1 MSVMF
6 VMLDDADA
14 ITRADSSGMLRQI
27 ADLPQQLK
35 ASIATKVDMG
45 EARVDNVCICG
56 LGGSAM
62 SGDILSDQLD
72 RSSLFPSAVVRDVQ
86 LPRWVD
92 DKTLTL
98 LISYSGNTKET
109 MAMYEQARKRNSLL
123 VAITSGGSLLQTCQE
138 CGERTVEVP
147 SGLQPRAALG
157 YLLGASAKVLESAGV
172 TPVAT
177 ELSGMVASLDRLVGE
192 LVPSVPTERNVAKQ
206 VARDLEG
213 KIPAVYSSRSVRAAA
228 KRWQTQ
234 INENSKML
242 CLQGELPEA
251 DHNQIVGWL
260 DGAPDAVTPVFL
272 RASTDSGMMADIM
285 STTIGMFAD
294 FGRQPL
300 IVELEGAS
308 PLENVM
314 RGVVIGDFVS
324 YYLAMVQGVDPM
336 PVPSITE
343 LKKRLG

>member
-1 MSVMF
+1 
-6 VMLDDADA
+6 
-14 ITRADSSGMLRQI
+14 
-27 ADLPQQLK
+27 
-35 ASIATKVDMG
+35 
-45 EARVDNVCICG
+45 
-56 LGGSAM
+56 
-62 SGDILSDQLD
+62 
-72 RSSLFPSAVVRDVQ
+72 
-86 LPRWVD
+86 
-92 DKTLTL
+92 
-98 LISYSGNTKET
+98 
-109 MAMYEQARKRNSLL
+109 
-123 VAITSGGSLLQTCQE
+123 
-138 CGERTVEVP
+138 
-147 SGLQPRAALG
+147 
-157 YLLGASAKVLESAGV
+157 
-172 TPVAT
+172 
-177 ELSGMVASLDRLVGE
+177 MVASLDRLVGE

-336 PVPSITE
+336 LVPSITE